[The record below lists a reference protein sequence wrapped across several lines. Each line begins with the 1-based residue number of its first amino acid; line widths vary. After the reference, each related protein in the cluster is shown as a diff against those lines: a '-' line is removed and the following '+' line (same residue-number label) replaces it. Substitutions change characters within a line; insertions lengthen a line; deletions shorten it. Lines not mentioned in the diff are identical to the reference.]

1 MRSATG
7 DWGMESGFSH
17 QKVTSSAKH
26 QLPSV
31 ASVSLGPAAEPSILA
46 PTPWR
51 TLKYRYS
58 GNLAG
63 GRVGGEEL
71 SSGKEGVWRRDLDSN
86 DIYLTQLTTNCRS
99 SASLKKKRNI
109 KKLIS
114 ELQVDLK

>member
-1 MRSATG
+1 M
-7 DWGMESGFSH
+7 
-17 QKVTSSAKH
+17 
-26 QLPSV
+26 
-31 ASVSLGPAAEPSILA
+31 
-46 PTPWR
+46 
-51 TLKYRYS
+51 
-58 GNLAG
+58 
-63 GRVGGEEL
+63 GGEEL